1 MSDDVDVYVNL
12 ITKALPVVDA
22 KMELIRTE
30 TTRKYTTG
38 ILGLKNVR
46 KEHVK

>member
-1 MSDDVDVYVNL
+1 MSDDVDVYVIM
-12 ITKALPVVDA
+12 ITKALPVADA

-38 ILGLKNVR
+38 ILGLKNLASGL
-46 KEHVK
+46 E